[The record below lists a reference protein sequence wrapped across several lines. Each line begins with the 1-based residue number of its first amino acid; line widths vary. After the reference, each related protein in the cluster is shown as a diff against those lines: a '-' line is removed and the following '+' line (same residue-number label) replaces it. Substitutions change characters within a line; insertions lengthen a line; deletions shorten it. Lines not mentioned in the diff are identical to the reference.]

1 MTSSVVGALDGLDG
15 RILRGWA
22 FDPLRADSA
31 VSLDVVVDG
40 VVVEEIAASQPRHD
54 VALAG
59 VGSSLC
65 GFALH
70 LGMRFDDGE
79 DHEIAV
85 RVSDGGADLPG
96 SPIHAR
102 FDTGYDPDIVSNLD
116 PIDSRIRGWA
126 YSKSAPEVP
135 VELQVLIDGEEFSR
149 IICDTERVDLA
160 HTEHPDACGFDLAL
174 PSEVGD
180 GHRHFVDVRV
190 ASSGRHLA
198 GAPTIVEH
206 TLIRSPIRPGDLA
219 LDTIITEIGDRETLE
234 RRVADSG
241 RLAFLATHR
250 SSPTPSEDV
259 ARLARAL
266 SDAGFPVV
274 VVDTSEQPLLPA
286 GQATG
291 SGRHADDSISYTIHR
306 RNNGWDFGSWFAA
319 LGSLE
324 DVLGSASELLL
335 VNDSNHGPFGDLGP
349 MIGRGRA
356 LGADLWGCTESF
368 VGSHHLQSYFLGIR
382 LSDAARQHLMAFARG
397 FDFPIKKAEIISRG
411 EIGLSS
417 HFREAGLG
425 VAAIHPYGDLVD
437 AFLSDAQLRCDRVAA
452 LPSVGGNSAV
462 ATCLQ
467 ELLDDLRLRR
477 PRNPT
482 LDFWDVLIARGHP
495 FLKRQLLDSNPTGVA
510 NLDELADRL
519 GVDLEAV
526 NRERSLRGLMPVY

>member
-116 PIDSRIRGWA
+116 PIDWRIRGWA

-149 IICDTERVDLA
+149 IICDAERVDLA

-180 GHRHFVDVRV
+180 GNRHFVDVRV

-234 RRVADSG
+234 RRVAASG
-241 RLAFLATHR
+241 RLALLATHR

-274 VVDTSEQPLLPA
+274 VVDTSEQPLLPE

-291 SGRHADDSISYTIHR
+291 SGRLADDSISYTIHR
-306 RNNGWDFGSWFAA
+306 RNSGWDFGSWFAA

-335 VNDSNHGPFGDLGP
+335 VNDSNHGPFGELGP

-382 LSDAARQHLMAFARG
+382 LSDAVRQHLMAFARG

-411 EIGLSS
+411 EIGLST

-452 LPSVGGNSAV
+452 LPSVGGSSAV
-462 ATCLQ
+462 ATSLQ

-526 NRERSLRGLMPVY
+526 NRERSLRGLMPVC